1 MSGACA
7 PLLEDLQGGNRMDRR
22 TVLTM
27 MAGLGG
33 LALAPGRWGSAHA
46 QGDGERRLAAP
57 ITGQLLTETGTVT
70 DHVVGTVTIGPCSTR
85 QGELVAQG
93 HIAGK
98 VIDSAGKVRQS
109 LVTSVRLP
117 VAVTQATCDVVE
129 LTLGPLHLEHAGRRL
144 HLNPVIVPITAEPSG
159 GVVSQLLCD
168 LASET
173 SLAHARDG
181 LNRLLSLFG
190 SA

>member
-1 MSGACA
+1 
-7 PLLEDLQGGNRMDRR
+7 MDRR

-33 LALAPGRWGSAHA
+33 LALTPDRREPAHA
-46 QGDGERRLAAP
+46 HSEGERRLAAP

-70 DHVVGTVTIGPCSTR
+70 DQVVGTVTIGPCATR
-85 QGELVAQG
+85 QGALVVQG
-93 HIAGK
+93 QIAGK
-98 VIDSAGKVRQS
+98 VLDGAGKVRQP
-109 LVTSVRLP
+109 LMTSVRLP
-117 VAVTQATCDVVE
+117 VAVTQATCDMVE
-129 LTLGPLHLEHAGRRL
+129 LTLGPLHLDHAGQRL
-144 HLNPVIVPITAEPSG
+144 HLNPVLVPITAEPSG

>member
-1 MSGACA
+1 
-7 PLLEDLQGGNRMDRR
+7 MDRR
-22 TVLTM
+22 TVLTT
-27 MAGLGG
+27 MAGLGSS
-33 LALAPGRWGSAHA
+33 LVLAPGPWGLAHA
-46 QGDGERRLAAP
+46 QGGGGQRLAAP
-57 ITGQLLTETGTVT
+57 ITGQLLTETGASIGT
-70 DHVVGTVTIGPCSTR
+70 VVGTVTIGPCTTQ

-98 VIDSAGKVRQS
+98 VIDGVGKVRQS

-117 VAVTQATCDVVE
+117 VAVTQATCDMVE
-129 LTLGPLHLEHAGRRL
+129 LTFGPLHLEHAGRRI
-144 HLNPVIVPITAEPSG
+144 HLNPVVVPITAEPSG
-159 GVVSQLLCD
+159 GIVGQLLCD

-173 SLAHARDG
+173 SLTHARDG